1 MKSIKLREQA
11 GAGQRV
17 VQRVVRAVGRAMFLC
32 NPVRSDTV
40 HRRTQAVADTCS
52 KSLLRGNSHY
62 GGAIRGESM
71 CIRCVRGPYYE
82 YHGRGYAVL
91 PGVDIRCHAY

>member
-32 NPVRSDTV
+32 NPR
-40 HRRTQAVADTCS
+40 C
-52 KSLLRGNSHY
+52 
-62 GGAIRGESM
+62 GAIQYTAAHRLLQT
-71 CIRCVRGPYYE
+71 RARN
-82 YHGRGYAVL
+82 L
-91 PGVDIRCHAY
+91 F